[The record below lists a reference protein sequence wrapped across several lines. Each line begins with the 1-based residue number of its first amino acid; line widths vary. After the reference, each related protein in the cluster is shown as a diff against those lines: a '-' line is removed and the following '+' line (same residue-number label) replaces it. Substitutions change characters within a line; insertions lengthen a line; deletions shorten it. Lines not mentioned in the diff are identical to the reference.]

1 MARSV
6 RGVIGICDVAYLCV
20 LAILVF
26 DPSQGAPG
34 TSVSL
39 VARGLQQLN
48 VPASTDSHLLEF
60 SCNIALFIPFS
71 LLGGM
76 IWPLR
81 RVVQWVVLGAAL
93 SGAIELCQLFFLPHR
108 YATLSDVIA
117 NALGASLGV
126 VLVRNFQL
134 RWQQQPGRRVWYR
147 DLYH

>member
-1 MARSV
+1 MHIAYV
-6 RGVIGICDVAYLCV
+6 VYLCFV
-20 LAILVF
+20 AVLVF

-48 VPASTDSHLLEF
+48 VPASTDSHVLEF
-60 SCNIALFIPFS
+60 SCNIVMFIPFS

-76 IWPLR
+76 IWPVRGVLE
-81 RVVQWVVLGAAL
+81 WVVLGAAL

-117 NALGASLGV
+117 NTLGALLGA
-126 VLVRNFQL
+126 VLVRAFQL
-134 RWQQQPGRRVWYR
+134 RRQRKLSRRVWYR
-147 DLYH
+147 SLYR